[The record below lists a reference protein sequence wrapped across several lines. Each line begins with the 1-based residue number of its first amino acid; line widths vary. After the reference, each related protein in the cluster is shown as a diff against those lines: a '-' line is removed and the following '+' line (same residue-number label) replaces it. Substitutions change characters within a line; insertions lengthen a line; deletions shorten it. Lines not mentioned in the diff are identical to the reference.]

1 MNKSQYI
8 VPEEVA
14 HDEYFAQEW
23 TKMHAGEVYDAI
35 YPGFGELLRKTR
47 RTIKRYNDLDPFSP
61 ELKEILTSLLG
72 GCGSSAVPLRLRL
85 QYFCRGEFFCQFQ
98 SYHT

>member
-14 HDEYFAQEW
+14 RDEYFAQEW
-23 TKMHAGEVYDAI
+23 AKMHAGKIYDAG
-35 YPGFGELLRKTR
+35 YSGFGELLKKTR
-47 RTIKRYNDLDPFSP
+47 RIIKRYNDLDPFSP

-72 GCGSSAVPLRLRL
+72 
-85 QYFCRGEFFCQFQ
+85 
-98 SYHT
+98 